1 MKNQNKTMQIKMWT
15 IAVPITAIAIAIAAL
30 LLLLPPISQAQSL
43 AISDFNTNGLEVEV
57 LTLFVAGSAG
67 ENEPAL
73 YAAASS
79 RWPASGTKV
88 SGDAI
93 LGPADNQA
101 EIVRVLYL
109 VDQSKSPILR
119 LNDSGSLRMNRYF
132 GPSGPGRDLDIHV
145 QTSTENER
153 FPVSDVH
160 SAGINY
166 VNFHLPSG
174 ASTLI
179 SSIADGERFI
189 LAMTR
194 PSTTDVA
201 TQTPNPTATPT
212 PRDPAT
218 PPNGLWLYRHATEDN
233 HLLLSFSNSA
243 PGAPYIYVS
252 ELQDR
257 DNSTWR
263 HWHNYNY
270 SFSPASFQVLPTR
283 YEYRA
288 RSKRC
293 WDWTRTNCGAW
304 SDWSNIVDLSPPTW
318 LSAPPTPTP
327 PPQPTPATP
336 TGPTSNTNVGTLAIT
351 LDWNDAAHASSYEVQ
366 QWNGSEYQTL
376 PYDGFTTIFSG
387 SSATVRGL
395 TNGRGYF
402 YRVRSRNSTGNSE
415 WTEWPDY
422 ITVSLTPP
430 TATPAPTAPPAPT
443 PTLLPTVSGTPT
455 SDNSAITGYVLDDIP
470 EIQTLK
476 SADPTLY
483 QKLNDLPWTAG
494 YLTETEYEI
503 AKQLGGM
510 IGTSSGETDCP
521 YVAPTRRPTPTTGP
535 SGLPPPPPPNNRC
548 SATLYNLLEMPFL
561 QQPHEVDHKAIE
573 TLKIIGTSG
582 RTQALQNERLTG
594 GITDELTPLVT
605 ALRRILNNNAINDID
620 TLLNIHRFTTITV
633 AINLPIAGQRAFSV
647 IANPTTAG
655 FIRQRSI
662 AAMQKAEEFMKT
674 AMRTIHTVVFYDRNS
689 GPSSYET
696 SLIDLS
702 EGSQQT
708 INHEFAHD
716 YWHGNTSWINEGMAE
731 IMAHGIGE
739 KPEPY
744 ENRCGDKNSIQA
756 ASEDPAVGFNYCKY
770 VLSQTFFYALAL
782 TLGETKFKAQTKA
795 MYLTSR
801 AALSKPWNVTAGRS
815 LTIDDVITHFGTTE
829 EARLLINA
837 YYNGPA
843 PASATLTV
851 IPTRVPSTCDST
863 SDCSGAEYCRQHD
876 NVCVVPATRVPGT
889 CHSTSDCSGAE
900 YCRQH
905 DNMCV
910 VPATRVP
917 GTCHSTSDCS
927 GAEYCRQHDNMCV
940 VPATRVPGTCHSTSD
955 CSGAEYCRQHDNM
968 CVVPATRVPGTC
980 DSDSDCPSAEYCR
993 DYDNVCVIRAG
1004 SRSSDQPN
1012 AKPTTTP
1019 TPTATPTPTPTP
1031 TPTATPMPT
1040 PTPTPTPLPP
1050 LGTPSNLIVTASSTP
1065 GNVSM
1070 NWTPGTNAT
1079 QHWIVIY
1086 KGTQLI
1092 TLTKASNESSRNI
1105 SRLESDVKY
1114 SFAVSAGRGDD
1125 ESSAWTTY
1133 VSVTTN

>member
-1 MKNQNKTMQIKMWT
+1 MKNQNKTMQIKIWT
-15 IAVPITAIAIAIAAL
+15 IAVPTTAIAITIAAL

-67 ENEPAL
+67 GNEPAL
-73 YAAASS
+73 YAAPSS

-101 EIVRVLYL
+101 EIVRVLYR

-132 GPSGPGRDLDIHV
+132 GPSGPGRDLEIHV

-160 SAGINY
+160 SAGSNY

-179 SSIADGERFI
+179 SSISAGERFI

-194 PSTTDVA
+194 PSTNAIATNTPTVVA
-201 TQTPNPTATPT
+201 TSTPNPTATPT
-212 PRDPAT
+212 PQDPAT
-218 PPNGLWLYRHATEDN
+218 PPNGLWLYRHATDAN

-243 PGAPYIYVS
+243 PGATYIYVS

-257 DNSTWR
+257 HNSDWR

-270 SFSPASFQVLPTR
+270 SFSPASFQVLPTK

-304 SDWSNIVDLSPPTW
+304 SHWSNIVDLSPPTW

-336 TGPTSNTNVGTLAIT
+336 TGHTSNTNVGTLAIT

-395 TNGRGYF
+395 SNGRGYF

-430 TATPAPTAPPAPT
+430 TATPAPPPAPT
-443 PTLLPTVSGTPT
+443 PTLLPTVSETPT
-455 SDNSAITGYVLDDIP
+455 SDKSAITGYVLDDIP
-470 EIQTLK
+470 KIKTLK
-476 SADPTLY
+476 LSDPTLY
-483 QKLNDLPWTAG
+483 QKLSALQWTAG

-503 AKQLGGM
+503 AKQLGEM
-510 IGTSSGETDCP
+510 IGKSSGETDCP
-521 YVAPTRRPTPTTGP
+521 YVAPTPLPRPPTGP
-535 SGLPPPPPPNNRC
+535 SGLPPPPQTNRC
-548 SATLYNLLEMPFL
+548 SATLYNLMEMPFL
-561 QQPHEVDHKAIE
+561 QQPHELDHKAIE
-573 TLKIIGTSG
+573 TLKVIGTTS

-605 ALRRILNNNAINDID
+605 ALRSILSNNAINDID
-620 TLLNIHRFTTITV
+620 TLLNIHQFTTITAV
-633 AINLPIAGQRAFSV
+633 INLPIAGQRAFSV

-674 AMRTIHTVVFYDRNS
+674 AMRTMHTVVFYDRNS
-689 GPSSYET
+689 GPSIYDT
-696 SLIDLS
+696 SLLNLS

-708 INHEFAHD
+708 VNHEFAHD

-731 IMAHGIGE
+731 IIAHGIGT

-770 VLSQTFFYALAL
+770 VMSQTFFYALAL
-782 TLGETKFKAQTKA
+782 TLGETEFKAQSKA

-801 AALSKPWNVTAGRS
+801 AALSKPWDVTAGRS

-851 IPTRVPSTCDST
+851 IPTRVLETCFST
-863 SDCSGAEYCRQHD
+863 SDCSGAEYCRQYD

-889 CHSTSDCSGAE
+889 CFSTSDCSGAE
-900 YCRQH
+900 YCRQY

-917 GTCHSTSDCS
+917 GTCFSTSDCS
-927 GAEYCRQHDNMCV
+927 GAEYCRQYDNMCV
-940 VPATRVPGTCHSTSD
+940 VPATRVPGTCF
-955 CSGAEYCRQHDNM
+955 
-968 CVVPATRVPGTC
+968 
-980 DSDSDCPSAEYCR
+980 SDSDCPSAEYCR

-1012 AKPTTTP
+1012 AKPT
-1019 TPTATPTPTPTP
+1019 
-1031 TPTATPMPT
+1031 ATPMPTPT

-1050 LGTPSNLIVTASSTP
+1050 LGTPSNLSVTASSTP
-1065 GNVSM
+1065 GHVSL

-1079 QHWIVIY
+1079 QHWIVMY

-1092 TLTKASNESSRNI
+1092 TLTKASNESSSNI
-1105 SRLESDVKY
+1105 NRLESDVKY